1 MMDAIYRQGDRV
13 IHRDHPEY
21 GLGTVKLVE
30 SDPLGEETVVAV
42 AFDWKLGNVMCSPP
56 QIEWTQS
63 ISSHNP
69 VDRASL
75 GKAAELRRRLGAAVI
90 HSENARS
97 GTFLRSFITPLPHQ
111 AFLLEKIHSGRRY
124 GHLIADDVGMGKT
137 IEAGLIISSLL
148 QENEGT
154 RVLILSP
161 KGLLLQWQ
169 DEMREHF
176 NLFFSIAGHD
186 FATDQAN
193 LWDQVNLV
201 IASIDTL
208 KQERYQELLLGTR
221 KFDLVIC
228 DEAHRLTARRDFL
241 AGELIRTLSYRFVE
255 WVGEQGVVAWEL
267 DGEGRPRSPRLLLL
281 TATPHQGDNLRFA
294 YLLRLV
300 RPDLVDPDNGLP
312 LPDDDIT
319 LKDCLTRTPKH
330 RAVDWEGKSIFR
342 GHEVQTR
349 DLQISTQE
357 NEVLRALS
365 RYVREEMSIK
375 TSGRAEALVRTLAHH
390 TYQKIAASSWGAL
403 SQSLR
408 ARLEGRKVS
417 VEDLGDSILVE
428 MPEFGEIG
436 FSEERDALQ
445 KLIAMVDSLPHD
457 SKLEFFL
464 KLVLENPDFRTREEK
479 VLVFTQYRETQEI
492 LRRELE
498 RRGQSVALI
507 HGGLT
512 LEERV
517 RQRANFEDS
526 ADFLI
531 STEAGS
537 EGANLQRKCHLMVT
551 YDLSWNPMRMLQR
564 IGRLD
569 RFGQTKRVKVVN
581 IRLPEAW
588 DSIISQK
595 IYDKLAVAGVTLSR
609 IAEEDY
615 VAMIMGEVFES
626 INAGEVMARTQWGE
640 KGDLLDSVIAE
651 EVARVLKNESTF
663 KRLCEAALGM
673 PEAYSSKGAE
683 IGPDEFRSAFS
694 WAAAGHGIKL
704 SETRTSD
711 NRYLQDVYHFTLPE
725 AFRASMRAG
734 RECYL
739 VFDRDRFAEVRRE
752 TLGRARGQEI
762 RPELAGL
769 GDPVTDWFF
778 RSALSASGTGS
789 VFSLSPGKDA
799 DLKEVWWVAWVA
811 SWRKVETWRGP
822 ECVFVVALD
831 SEGNLLRRIPS
842 REIMARLGACDDLD
856 KGESIKLPSLE
867 SALSFVR
874 EEVKA
879 LLQSEDSVNRSLL
892 TLVPWIAVR
901 WRSD

>member
-1 MMDAIYRQGDRV
+1 MSTNFSQNDRV
-13 IHRDHPEY
+13 IHRDHPEF

-42 AFDWKLGNVMCSPP
+42 AFDWRLGNIMCSPS
-56 QIEWTQS
+56 QIERTQS
-63 ISSHNP
+63 ISSHNRSDFA
-69 VDRASL
+69 VR
-75 GKAAELRRRLGAAVI
+75 GNVAELRRRLGAAVI

-97 GTFLRSFITPLPHQ
+97 GAFIRSFITPLPHQ
-111 AFLLEKIHSGRRY
+111 AYLLEKVHSGRRY

-137 IEAGLIISSLL
+137 IEAGLLISSFLR
-148 QENEGT
+148 ENEGA

-176 NLFFSIAGHD
+176 NLFFSVAGHD
-186 FATDQAN
+186 FTADHAN
-193 LWDQVNLV
+193 LWAQVNLV

-208 KQERYQELLLGTR
+208 KQERYQDILLGTR

-255 WVGEQGVVAWEL
+255 WMGEQGVVAWEL

-300 RPDLVDPDNGLP
+300 RPDLVDPDNGRP
-312 LPDDDIT
+312 LPEDDGT
-319 LKDCLTRTPKH
+319 LMDCLTRTPKH
-330 RAVDWEGKSIFR
+330 RAVDWEGKSIFK
-342 GHEVQTR
+342 GHEVQTH
-349 DLQISTQE
+349 DLQISAQE
-357 NEVLRALS
+357 HEVLRALS

-375 TSGRAEALVRTLAHH
+375 TSGRAEALVRTLALH
-390 TYQKIAASSWGAL
+390 TYQKIAVSSWGAL
-403 SQSLR
+403 CHSLR
-408 ARLEGRKVS
+408 ARLEGRKALVD
-417 VEDLGDSILVE
+417 DLGESILAE
-428 MPEFGEIG
+428 MPEFGEMG
-436 FSEERDALQ
+436 FSEEREALK
-445 KLIAMVDSLPHD
+445 KLITMVESLNHD
-457 SKLEFFL
+457 SKLDYFL
-464 KLVLENPDFRTREEK
+464 KLVLETLEFRSREEK

-507 HGGLT
+507 HGGLN

-517 RQRANFEDS
+517 RQRAHFEDS

-569 RFGQTKRVKVVN
+569 RFGQTQRVKVVN

-595 IYDKLAVAGVTLSR
+595 IYDKLAVAGVTLNR

-626 INAGEVMARTQWGE
+626 IDAGEVMARAQWGDQE
-640 KGDLLDSVIAE
+640 DLLDAVIAE
-651 EVARVLKNESTF
+651 EVASVLRNESTF
-663 KRLCEAALGM
+663 KRLCQAALGM

-694 WAAAGHGIKL
+694 WAAAGHGIRL

-711 NRYLQDVYHFTLPE
+711 NRYLSGVYHFTLPE
-725 AFRASMRAG
+725 AFRATMRAG

-739 VFDRDRFAEVRRE
+739 VFDRERFAEVRRE
-752 TLGRARGQEI
+752 TMGRARGQEI

-778 RSALSASGTGS
+778 RSALSANRAGS
-789 VFSLSPGKDA
+789 VFSLFPGKDA
-799 DLKEVWWVAWVA
+799 DPTEVWWVAWVA

-831 SEGNLLRRIPS
+831 SEGTLLRGISS
-842 REIMARLGACDDLD
+842 REVMGRLAVCDDLD
-856 KGESIKLPSLE
+856 KGEVIELPALD

-874 EEVKA
+874 EKVKE
-879 LLQSEDSVNRSLL
+879 LLQSEDSVKRSLL

-901 WRSD
+901 WTHE